1 MFLLNF
7 QDKPLLFSLPLRSQ
21 SQQFKQRGILAFYL
35 SSVGRSILLNP
46 FLFKGEHE
54 SNNSAARQGWPG
66 SLYRAPFLVHALQD
80 KALRPAK
87 LIPAGS
93 LT

>member
-1 MFLLNF
+1 MNLSFFLFPCEVNRNNLNNAESS
-7 QDKPLLFSLPLRSQ
+7 PSIYLPT
-21 SQQFKQRGILAFYL
+21 G
-35 SSVGRSILLNP
+35 VGRPILLNP

-66 SLYRAPFLVHALQD
+66 SLYRAPFLVHAFQD

-87 LIPAGS
+87 LILAGS